1 MIHNVMFA
9 VATLPNNH
17 YLFGGLI
24 EGVKNNVV
32 RGAQDLLQS
41 FFWSILSGLLGMVN
55 SLLNSIVNGVIGLDL
70 FSHNE
75 FLSTAFNCSLAL
87 MFLAIPAKITWEIVS
102 AMIRDDDAGMDI
114 HKKLGSTA
122 LGIAIACSLTVGI
135 TKIINPVMQDASK
148 AILNVNL
155 TNEIKSD
162 SATSQLG
169 DSLIESVLISFG
181 GLPKDGDYGA
191 SKFVEQYNKNE
202 LKITKRDGDNYVWDF
217 SIFMAII
224 GMCVYVV
231 MLFVICI
238 QIAVRVISIGFYYVI
253 GPLAC
258 TSMTNYQNPQAF
270 NVWKAT
276 IFGAWAQNLTQ
287 IFLLSLFVGL
297 LESIS
302 SATSTMP
309 VASVALYFGAFSLIM
324 TAPNFVQAMIGGYAS
339 GILDTLNQFRGGLG
353 MAKSLVTGAVGS
365 VIGRNNP
372 HTGHLEGG
380 ARGKILGDVNAQG
393 NRVGGARG
401 AIFGNPDSNGNRNGG
416 IKGAT
421 LGNSM
426 NMGGVTGR
434 QGGIRGAIFGN
445 DQLASGVGGT
455 IERTRAGGMANIG
468 GKKRTDSFNSAGQK
482 TGSMQKRRLSAFRG
496 SDSTAFNPETG
507 AQMGDPVHQRG
518 PVPMFLSDLG
528 NRFSGGG
535 SDQSSDGGGSD
546 TSTPNYTSFNSGGG
560 GASGGGSSGGT
571 SGGSGGSS
579 GVGGTIERTRAGG
592 MANIG
597 GKKRTDSFNSAG
609 QKTGSMQKRRLSAF
623 RGSDSTAF
631 NPETGAQMGDPV
643 HQRGPVPM
651 FLSDL
656 GNRFSGGGSDQSSDG
671 GGSDTSTPNYTSFNS
686 GGGGASGGGSSGG
699 TSGGSGGSSGVGGST
714 GGAHSF
720 QMHSSASTRNSLGG
734 AQSSGPKPQPQGQRP
749 SSSTKPAVRSSGT
762 NGNTKPRSQ
771 AQKPSAS
778 GAHTYK
784 MKSSSEIRNSLG
796 NRGNSGGKK

>member
-9 VATLPNNH
+9 SVTFPTNH
-17 YLFGGLI
+17 YLFNGLI

-41 FFWSILSGLLGMVN
+41 FFWDILSGLLGMVN

-70 FSHNE
+70 FSNNE
-75 FLSTAFNCSLAL
+75 FLSTAFKCSLAL
-87 MFLAIPAKITWEIVS
+87 MFLAIPAKIMWEIIS

-135 TKIINPVMQDASK
+135 TQIINPVMKDASQ

-155 TNEIKSD
+155 TNEIQS
-162 SATSQLG
+162 STATSQLG

-191 SKFVEQYNKNE
+191 SKFVKQYNKNE

-217 SIFMAII
+217 SIFMSIV

-231 MLFVICI
+231 MLFIICI
-238 QIAVRVISIGFYYVI
+238 QIATRVIAIGFYYVI

-276 IFGAWAQNLTQ
+276 IIGAWAQNLTQ

-309 VASVALYFGAFSLIM
+309 VAAVALYFGAFSLIM
-324 TAPNFVQAMIGGYAS
+324 TAPSFVQAMIGGYAS

-380 ARGKILGDVNAQG
+380 ARGKILGDVNGQG

-401 AIFGNPDSNGNRNGG
+401 AIFGNPDSNGNRTGG
-416 IKGAT
+416 IKGAA

-445 DQLASGVGGT
+445 DQIASGVGGS

-496 SDSTAFNPETG
+496 SDTTAYNPETG
-507 AQMGDPVHQRG
+507 SQIGDSVHQRG
-518 PVPMFLSDLG
+518 PVPMFLNDIG
-528 NRFSGGG
+528 NRFSGGS
-535 SDQSSDGGGSD
+535 SDQSGGGGSD

-560 GASGGGSSGGT
+560 GASGGGSSGV
-571 SGGSGGSS
+571 SGGSS
-579 GVGGTIERTRAGG
+579 G
-592 MANIG
+592 
-597 GKKRTDSFNSAG
+597 
-609 QKTGSMQKRRLSAF
+609 
-623 RGSDSTAF
+623 
-631 NPETGAQMGDPV
+631 
-643 HQRGPVPM
+643 
-651 FLSDL
+651 
-656 GNRFSGGGSDQSSDG
+656 GGSG
-671 GGSDTSTPNYTSFNS
+671 
-686 GGGGASGGGSSGG
+686 
-699 TSGGSGGSSGVGGST
+699 SGGSGSSFGGGST
-714 GGAHSF
+714 GGAHTF
-720 QMHSSASTRNSLGG
+720 QMHSSASTRNNIGG
-734 AQSSGPKPQPQGQRP
+734 AQSSGLKPQSQGQRP

-762 NGNTKPRSQ
+762 NGNTTSHT
-771 AQKPSAS
+771 QKTGGSNGP
-778 GAHTYK
+778 HTFK
-784 MKSSSEIRNSLG
+784 MKSSGEIRSSLG
-796 NRGNSGGKK
+796 NRENNSGGKK

>member
-155 TNEIKSD
+155 TNEVKAD

-217 SIFMAII
+217 SIFMAIV

-380 ARGKILGDVNAQG
+380 ARGKILGDVNGQG
-393 NRVGGARG
+393 NRVGGA
-401 AIFGNPDSNGNRNGG
+401 
-416 IKGAT
+416 
-421 LGNSM
+421 
-426 NMGGVTGR
+426 
-434 QGGIRGAIFGN
+434 RGAIFGN

-482 TGSMQKRRLSAFRG
+482 IGSMQKRRLSAFRG
-496 SDSTAFNPETG
+496 SDSTAFNAETG
-507 AQMGDPVHQRG
+507 AQMGNPVHQRG

-535 SDQSSDGGGSD
+535 SDQSGDGGGID
-546 TSTPNYTSFNSGGG
+546 TFTPNYTSFNSGGG
-560 GASGGGSSGGT
+560 GT
-571 SGGSGGSS
+571 
-579 GVGGTIERTRAGG
+579 
-592 MANIG
+592 
-597 GKKRTDSFNSAG
+597 
-609 QKTGSMQKRRLSAF
+609 
-623 RGSDSTAF
+623 
-631 NPETGAQMGDPV
+631 
-643 HQRGPVPM
+643 
-651 FLSDL
+651 
-656 GNRFSGGGSDQSSDG
+656 
-671 GGSDTSTPNYTSFNS
+671 
-686 GGGGASGGGSSGG
+686 SGGGSSGG

-749 SSSTKPAVRSSGT
+749 SSSTKPAVRLSGT

-778 GAHTYK
+778 GVRTYK
-784 MKSSSEIRNSLG
+784 MKSSGEIRNSLG
-796 NRGNSGGKK
+796 NRNSNNESRGKK

>member
-1 MIHNVMFA
+1 
-9 VATLPNNH
+9 
-17 YLFGGLI
+17 
-24 EGVKNNVV
+24 
-32 RGAQDLLQS
+32 
-41 FFWSILSGLLGMVN
+41 
-55 SLLNSIVNGVIGLDL
+55 
-70 FSHNE
+70 
-75 FLSTAFNCSLAL
+75 
-87 MFLAIPAKITWEIVS
+87 
-102 AMIRDDDAGMDI
+102 
-114 HKKLGSTA
+114 
-122 LGIAIACSLTVGI
+122 
-135 TKIINPVMQDASK
+135 
-148 AILNVNL
+148 
-155 TNEIKSD
+155 
-162 SATSQLG
+162 
-169 DSLIESVLISFG
+169 
-181 GLPKDGDYGA
+181 
-191 SKFVEQYNKNE
+191 
-202 LKITKRDGDNYVWDF
+202 
-217 SIFMAII
+217 
-224 GMCVYVV
+224 
-231 MLFVICI
+231 
-238 QIAVRVISIGFYYVI
+238 
-253 GPLAC
+253 
-258 TSMTNYQNPQAF
+258 MTNYQNPQAF

-535 SDQSSDGGGSD
+535 SDQSGDGGGSD
-546 TSTPNYTSFNSGGG
+546 TSTPNYTSFNSGG
-560 GASGGGSSGGT
+560 
-571 SGGSGGSS
+571 
-579 GVGGTIERTRAGG
+579 
-592 MANIG
+592 
-597 GKKRTDSFNSAG
+597 
-609 QKTGSMQKRRLSAF
+609 
-623 RGSDSTAF
+623 
-631 NPETGAQMGDPV
+631 
-643 HQRGPVPM
+643 
-651 FLSDL
+651 
-656 GNRFSGGGSDQSSDG
+656 
-671 GGSDTSTPNYTSFNS
+671 
-686 GGGGASGGGSSGG
+686 
-699 TSGGSGGSSGVGGST
+699 GGSSGVGGST

-734 AQSSGPKPQPQGQRP
+734 AQSSGSKPQPQGQRP

>member
-9 VATLPNNH
+9 VATLPNYH

-135 TKIINPVMQDASK
+135 TKIVNPVMQDASK

-155 TNEIKSD
+155 TNEVKAD

-217 SIFMAII
+217 SIFMAIV

-353 MAKSLVTGAVGS
+353 MAKSLVTGAVSS

-380 ARGKILGDVNAQG
+380 ARGKILGDVNGQG

-401 AIFGNPDSNGNRNGG
+401 AIFGNPDSNGNRTGG
-416 IKGAT
+416 IKGAA

-445 DQLASGVGGT
+445 DQIASGVGGS

-496 SDSTAFNPETG
+496 SDTTAYNPETG
-507 AQMGDPVHQRG
+507 AQIGDSVHQRG
-518 PVPMFLSDLG
+518 PVPMFLNDIG
-528 NRFSGGG
+528 NRFSGGS
-535 SDQSSDGGGSD
+535 SDQSGGGGSD

-560 GASGGGSSGGT
+560 GASGGGSSGV
-571 SGGSGGSS
+571 SGGSS
-579 GVGGTIERTRAGG
+579 G
-592 MANIG
+592 
-597 GKKRTDSFNSAG
+597 
-609 QKTGSMQKRRLSAF
+609 
-623 RGSDSTAF
+623 
-631 NPETGAQMGDPV
+631 
-643 HQRGPVPM
+643 
-651 FLSDL
+651 
-656 GNRFSGGGSDQSSDG
+656 GGSG
-671 GGSDTSTPNYTSFNS
+671 
-686 GGGGASGGGSSGG
+686 
-699 TSGGSGGSSGVGGST
+699 SGGSGSSFGGGST
-714 GGAHSF
+714 GGAHTF
-720 QMHSSASTRNSLGG
+720 QMHSSASTRNNIGG
-734 AQSSGPKPQPQGQRP
+734 AQSSGLKPQSQGQRP

-762 NGNTKPRSQ
+762 NGNTTSHT
-771 AQKPSAS
+771 QKTGGSNGP
-778 GAHTYK
+778 HTFK
-784 MKSSSEIRNSLG
+784 MKSSGEIRSSLG
-796 NRGNSGGKK
+796 NRENNSGGKK

>member
-9 VATLPNNH
+9 SATFPNNH
-17 YLFGGLI
+17 YLFNGLI

-41 FFWSILSGLLGMVN
+41 FFWDILSGLLGMVN

-70 FSHNE
+70 FSNNE
-75 FLSTAFNCSLAL
+75 FLSTAFKCSLAL
-87 MFLAIPAKITWEIVS
+87 MFLAIPAKIMWEIIS

-135 TKIINPVMQDASK
+135 TQIINPVMKDASQ

-155 TNEIKSD
+155 TNEIQS
-162 SATSQLG
+162 STATSQLG

-191 SKFVEQYNKNE
+191 SKFVKQYNKNE

-217 SIFMAII
+217 SIFMSIV

-231 MLFVICI
+231 IICI
-238 QIAVRVISIGFYYVI
+238 QIATRVIAIGFYYVI

-276 IFGAWAQNLTQ
+276 IIGAWTQNLTQ

-309 VASVALYFGAFSLIM
+309 VAAVALYFGAFSLIM
-324 TAPNFVQAMIGGYAS
+324 TAPSFVQAMIGGYAS

-372 HTGHLEGG
+372 HTGHMEGG
-380 ARGKILGDVNAQG
+380 LRGKVLGDVNGQG

-401 AIFGNPDSNGNRNGG
+401 AIFGNPDSNGNRTGG

-445 DQLASGVGGT
+445 DQLASGVGGS

-496 SDSTAFNPETG
+496 SDTTAFNPETG

-535 SDQSSDGGGSD
+535 DGGQPGDSGGSD
-546 TSTPNYTSFNSGGG
+546 TSTPNYTSFNAGGG
-560 GASGGGSSGGT
+560 SSSGGGSSGGT

-579 GVGGTIERTRAGG
+579 G
-592 MANIG
+592 
-597 GKKRTDSFNSAG
+597 
-609 QKTGSMQKRRLSAF
+609 
-623 RGSDSTAF
+623 
-631 NPETGAQMGDPV
+631 
-643 HQRGPVPM
+643 
-651 FLSDL
+651 
-656 GNRFSGGGSDQSSDG
+656 
-671 GGSDTSTPNYTSFNS
+671 
-686 GGGGASGGGSSGG
+686 
-699 TSGGSGGSSGVGGST
+699 GGSGSAYGGGST
-714 GGAHSF
+714 GGAHTF

-734 AQSSGPKPQPQGQRP
+734 AQSSGPKPQSQVQRP
-749 SSSTKPAVRSSGT
+749 SSSTKPSVRSSGT
-762 NGNTKPRSQ
+762 NGYTKPRSQ
-771 AQKPSAS
+771 AQKPSTS
-778 GAHTYK
+778 GPHTFK
-784 MKSSSEIRNSLG
+784 MKSSGEIRNSLG

>member
-9 VATLPNNH
+9 SATFPNNH
-17 YLFGGLI
+17 YLFNGLI

-41 FFWSILSGLLGMVN
+41 FFWDILSGLLGMVN

-70 FSHNE
+70 FSNNE
-75 FLSTAFNCSLAL
+75 FLSTAFKCSLAL
-87 MFLAIPAKITWEIVS
+87 MFLAIPAKIMWEIIS

-135 TKIINPVMQDASK
+135 TQIINPVMKDASQ

-155 TNEIKSD
+155 TNEIQS
-162 SATSQLG
+162 STATSQLG

-191 SKFVEQYNKNE
+191 SKFVKQYNKNE

-217 SIFMAII
+217 SIFMSIV

-231 MLFVICI
+231 MLFIICI
-238 QIAVRVISIGFYYVI
+238 QIAMRVIAIGFYYVI

-276 IFGAWAQNLTQ
+276 IVGAWAQNLTQ

-309 VASVALYFGAFSLIM
+309 VAAVALYFGAFSLIM
-324 TAPNFVQAMIGGYAS
+324 TAPSFVQAMIGGYAS
-339 GILDTLNQFRGGLG
+339 GIMDVLNQFRGGFG

-365 VIGRNNP
+365 MIGRSNP

-380 ARGKILGDVNAQG
+380 LRGKVLGDVNGQG

-401 AIFGNPDSNGNRNGG
+401 AIFGNPDSNGNRTGG
-416 IKGAT
+416 IKGAA

-445 DQLASGVGGT
+445 DQIASGVGGS

-496 SDSTAFNPETG
+496 SDTTTYNPETG
-507 AQMGDPVHQRG
+507 AQIGDSVHQRG
-518 PVPMFLSDLG
+518 PVPMFLNDIG

-535 SDQSSDGGGSD
+535 SDQSGGGGSD

-560 GASGGGSSGGT
+560 GTSGGGSSGV
-571 SGGSGGSS
+571 SGGSS
-579 GVGGTIERTRAGG
+579 G
-592 MANIG
+592 
-597 GKKRTDSFNSAG
+597 
-609 QKTGSMQKRRLSAF
+609 
-623 RGSDSTAF
+623 
-631 NPETGAQMGDPV
+631 
-643 HQRGPVPM
+643 
-651 FLSDL
+651 
-656 GNRFSGGGSDQSSDG
+656 
-671 GGSDTSTPNYTSFNS
+671 
-686 GGGGASGGGSSGG
+686 
-699 TSGGSGGSSGVGGST
+699 GGSGSSFGGGNT

-762 NGNTKPRSQ
+762 NGNTTSHT
-771 AQKPSAS
+771 QKTGGSNGP
-778 GAHTYK
+778 HTFK
-784 MKSSSEIRNSLG
+784 MKSSGEIRSSLG
-796 NRGNSGGKK
+796 NRENNSGGKK

>member
-9 VATLPNNH
+9 SASFPTNH
-17 YLFGGLI
+17 YLFNGLI

-41 FFWSILSGLLGMVN
+41 FFWDILSGLLGMVN

-70 FSHNE
+70 FSNNE
-75 FLSTAFNCSLAL
+75 FLSTAFKCSLAL
-87 MFLAIPAKITWEIVS
+87 MFLAIPAKIMWEIIS

-135 TKIINPVMQDASK
+135 TQIINPVMKDASQ

-155 TNEIKSD
+155 TNEIQS
-162 SATSQLG
+162 STATSQLG

-191 SKFVEQYNKNE
+191 SKFVKQYNKNE

-217 SIFMAII
+217 SIFMSIV

-231 MLFVICI
+231 MLFIICI
-238 QIAVRVISIGFYYVI
+238 QIATRVIAIGFYYVI

-276 IFGAWAQNLTQ
+276 MIGAWAQNLTQ

-309 VASVALYFGAFSLIM
+309 VAAVALYFGAFSLIM
-324 TAPNFVQAMIGGYAS
+324 TAPSFVQAMIGGYAS

-380 ARGKILGDVNAQG
+380 ARGKILGDVNGQG
-393 NRVGGARG
+393 NRV
-401 AIFGNPDSNGNRNGG
+401 GG

-482 TGSMQKRRLSAFRG
+482 TGSMQNRRLSAFRG

-535 SDQSSDGGGSD
+535 DGGQPGDGGGSD
-546 TSTPNYTSFNSGGG
+546 TSTPNYTSFNAGGSSS
-560 GASGGGSSGGT
+560 SGGGSTGGT
-571 SGGSGGSS
+571 FGGSGGSS
-579 GVGGTIERTRAGG
+579 G
-592 MANIG
+592 
-597 GKKRTDSFNSAG
+597 
-609 QKTGSMQKRRLSAF
+609 
-623 RGSDSTAF
+623 
-631 NPETGAQMGDPV
+631 
-643 HQRGPVPM
+643 
-651 FLSDL
+651 
-656 GNRFSGGGSDQSSDG
+656 GGSVSAYG
-671 GGSDTSTPNYTSFNS
+671 
-686 GGGGASGGGSSGG
+686 
-699 TSGGSGGSSGVGGST
+699 GGST
-714 GGAHSF
+714 GGAHTF

-734 AQSSGPKPQPQGQRP
+734 AQSSGTKPQPQGQRP

-771 AQKPSAS
+771 NPKPNSS
-778 GAHTYK
+778 NGPRTYK
-784 MKSSSEIRNSLG
+784 MKTSGEIRNSLG
-796 NRGNSGGKK
+796 NRNGNNESRGRK

>member
-9 VATLPNNH
+9 SATFPNNH
-17 YLFGGLI
+17 YLFNGLI

-41 FFWSILSGLLGMVN
+41 FFWDILSGLLGMVN

-70 FSHNE
+70 FSNNE
-75 FLSTAFNCSLAL
+75 FLSTAFKCSLAL
-87 MFLAIPAKITWEIVS
+87 MFLAIPAKIMWEIIS

-122 LGIAIACSLTVGI
+122 LGIVIACSLTVGI
-135 TKIINPVMQDASK
+135 TQIINPVMKDASQ

-155 TNEIKSD
+155 TNEIQS
-162 SATSQLG
+162 STATSQLG

-191 SKFVEQYNKNE
+191 SKFVKQYNKNE

-217 SIFMAII
+217 SIFMSIV

-231 MLFVICI
+231 MLFIICI
-238 QIAVRVISIGFYYVI
+238 QIATRVIAIGFYYVI

-276 IFGAWAQNLTQ
+276 MIGAWTQNLTQ

-309 VASVALYFGAFSLIM
+309 VAAVALYFGAFSLIM
-324 TAPNFVQAMIGGYAS
+324 TAPSFVQAMIGGYAS

-380 ARGKILGDVNAQG
+380 LRGKVLGDVNGQG

-445 DQLASGVGGT
+445 DQLASGVGGS

-535 SDQSSDGGGSD
+535 DGGQPGDSGGSD
-546 TSTPNYTSFNSGGG
+546 TSTPNYTSFN
-560 GASGGGSSGGT
+560 AGGGSAYG
-571 SGGSGGSS
+571 
-579 GVGGTIERTRAGG
+579 
-592 MANIG
+592 
-597 GKKRTDSFNSAG
+597 
-609 QKTGSMQKRRLSAF
+609 
-623 RGSDSTAF
+623 
-631 NPETGAQMGDPV
+631 
-643 HQRGPVPM
+643 
-651 FLSDL
+651 
-656 GNRFSGGGSDQSSDG
+656 
-671 GGSDTSTPNYTSFNS
+671 
-686 GGGGASGGGSSGG
+686 
-699 TSGGSGGSSGVGGST
+699 GGST
-714 GGAHSF
+714 GGAHTF
-720 QMHSSASTRNSLGG
+720 QMHSSVSTRNSLGG
-734 AQSSGPKPQPQGQRP
+734 AQSSGPKPQSQVQRP

-771 AQKPSAS
+771 AQKPSTS
-778 GAHTYK
+778 GPHTFK
-784 MKSSSEIRNSLG
+784 MKSSGEIRNSLG

>member
-9 VATLPNNH
+9 SVTFPTNH
-17 YLFGGLI
+17 YLFNGLI

-41 FFWSILSGLLGMVN
+41 FFWDILSGLLGMVN

-70 FSHNE
+70 FSNNE
-75 FLSTAFNCSLAL
+75 FLSTAFKCSLAL
-87 MFLAIPAKITWEIVS
+87 MFLAIPAKIMWEIIS

-135 TKIINPVMQDASK
+135 TQIINPVMKDASQ

-155 TNEIKSD
+155 TNEIQS
-162 SATSQLG
+162 STATSQLG

-191 SKFVEQYNKNE
+191 SKFVKQYNKNE

-217 SIFMAII
+217 SIFMSIV

-231 MLFVICI
+231 MLFIICI
-238 QIAVRVISIGFYYVI
+238 QIATRVIAIGFYYVI

-276 IFGAWAQNLTQ
+276 IIGAWAQNLTQ

-309 VASVALYFGAFSLIM
+309 VAAVALYFGAFSLIM
-324 TAPNFVQAMIGGYAS
+324 TAPSFVQAMIGGYAS

-380 ARGKILGDVNAQG
+380 ARGKVLGDVNGQG

-401 AIFGNPDSNGNRNGG
+401 AIFGNPDSNGNRTGG
-416 IKGAT
+416 IKGAA

-445 DQLASGVGGT
+445 DQIASGVGGS

-496 SDSTAFNPETG
+496 SDTTAYNPETG
-507 AQMGDPVHQRG
+507 AQIGDSVHQRG
-518 PVPMFLSDLG
+518 PVPMFLNDIG
-528 NRFSGGG
+528 NRFSGGS
-535 SDQSSDGGGSD
+535 SDQSGGGGSD

-560 GASGGGSSGGT
+560 GASGGGSSGV
-571 SGGSGGSS
+571 SGGSS
-579 GVGGTIERTRAGG
+579 G
-592 MANIG
+592 
-597 GKKRTDSFNSAG
+597 
-609 QKTGSMQKRRLSAF
+609 
-623 RGSDSTAF
+623 
-631 NPETGAQMGDPV
+631 
-643 HQRGPVPM
+643 
-651 FLSDL
+651 
-656 GNRFSGGGSDQSSDG
+656 GGSG
-671 GGSDTSTPNYTSFNS
+671 
-686 GGGGASGGGSSGG
+686 
-699 TSGGSGGSSGVGGST
+699 SGGSGSSFGGGST
-714 GGAHSF
+714 GGAHTF
-720 QMHSSASTRNSLGG
+720 QMHSSASTRNNIGG
-734 AQSSGPKPQPQGQRP
+734 AQSSGLKPQSQGQRP

-762 NGNTKPRSQ
+762 NGNTTSHT
-771 AQKPSAS
+771 QKTGGSNGP
-778 GAHTYK
+778 HTFK
-784 MKSSSEIRNSLG
+784 MKSSGEIRSSLG
-796 NRGNSGGKK
+796 NRENNSGGKK

>member
-114 HKKLGSTA
+114 HRKLGNTA
-122 LGIAIACSLTVGI
+122 IGIAIACSLTVGI
-135 TKIINPVMQDASK
+135 TKIVNPVMQDASK

-155 TNEIKSD
+155 TNEVKAD

-191 SKFVEQYNKNE
+191 SEFVEQYNKNE

-217 SIFMAII
+217 SIFMAIV

-380 ARGKILGDVNAQG
+380 ARGKILGDVNGQG

-496 SDSTAFNPETG
+496 SDSTAFNAETG
-507 AQMGDPVHQRG
+507 AQMGNPVHQRG

-535 SDQSSDGGGSD
+535 GSDQSGDGGGSD
-546 TSTPNYTSFNSGGG
+546 TF
-560 GASGGGSSGGT
+560 
-571 SGGSGGSS
+571 
-579 GVGGTIERTRAGG
+579 
-592 MANIG
+592 
-597 GKKRTDSFNSAG
+597 
-609 QKTGSMQKRRLSAF
+609 
-623 RGSDSTAF
+623 
-631 NPETGAQMGDPV
+631 
-643 HQRGPVPM
+643 
-651 FLSDL
+651 
-656 GNRFSGGGSDQSSDG
+656 
-671 GGSDTSTPNYTSFNS
+671 TPNYTSFNS

-771 AQKPSAS
+771 AQKPSTS
-778 GAHTYK
+778 GVRTYK
-784 MKSSSEIRNSLG
+784 MKSSGEIRNSLG
-796 NRGNSGGKK
+796 NRNSNNESRGKK

>member
-324 TAPNFVQAMIGGYAS
+324 TAPNFVQAMIGGYSS

-535 SDQSSDGGGSD
+535 SDQS
-546 TSTPNYTSFNSGGG
+546 
-560 GASGGGSSGGT
+560 
-571 SGGSGGSS
+571 
-579 GVGGTIERTRAGG
+579 
-592 MANIG
+592 
-597 GKKRTDSFNSAG
+597 
-609 QKTGSMQKRRLSAF
+609 
-623 RGSDSTAF
+623 
-631 NPETGAQMGDPV
+631 GD
-643 HQRGPVPM
+643 
-651 FLSDL
+651 
-656 GNRFSGGGSDQSSDG
+656 
-671 GGSDTSTPNYTSFNS
+671 
-686 GGGGASGGGSSGG
+686 
-699 TSGGSGGSSGVGGST
+699 GGST

>member
-1 MIHNVMFA
+1 
-9 VATLPNNH
+9 
-17 YLFGGLI
+17 
-24 EGVKNNVV
+24 
-32 RGAQDLLQS
+32 
-41 FFWSILSGLLGMVN
+41 
-55 SLLNSIVNGVIGLDL
+55 
-70 FSHNE
+70 
-75 FLSTAFNCSLAL
+75 
-87 MFLAIPAKITWEIVS
+87 
-102 AMIRDDDAGMDI
+102 
-114 HKKLGSTA
+114 
-122 LGIAIACSLTVGI
+122 
-135 TKIINPVMQDASK
+135 
-148 AILNVNL
+148 
-155 TNEIKSD
+155 
-162 SATSQLG
+162 
-169 DSLIESVLISFG
+169 
-181 GLPKDGDYGA
+181 
-191 SKFVEQYNKNE
+191 
-202 LKITKRDGDNYVWDF
+202 
-217 SIFMAII
+217 
-224 GMCVYVV
+224 
-231 MLFVICI
+231 
-238 QIAVRVISIGFYYVI
+238 
-253 GPLAC
+253 
-258 TSMTNYQNPQAF
+258 
-270 NVWKAT
+270 
-276 IFGAWAQNLTQ
+276 
-287 IFLLSLFVGL
+287 
-297 LESIS
+297 
-302 SATSTMP
+302 MP

-535 SDQSSDGGGSD
+535 SDQSSDGGGS
-546 TSTPNYTSFNSGGG
+546 
-560 GASGGGSSGGT
+560 
-571 SGGSGGSS
+571 
-579 GVGGTIERTRAGG
+579 
-592 MANIG
+592 
-597 GKKRTDSFNSAG
+597 
-609 QKTGSMQKRRLSAF
+609 
-623 RGSDSTAF
+623 
-631 NPETGAQMGDPV
+631 
-643 HQRGPVPM
+643 
-651 FLSDL
+651 
-656 GNRFSGGGSDQSSDG
+656 
-671 GGSDTSTPNYTSFNS
+671 
-686 GGGGASGGGSSGG
+686 SGG

-734 AQSSGPKPQPQGQRP
+734 AQSSGSKPQPQGQRP

>member
-9 VATLPNNH
+9 SVTFPTNH
-17 YLFGGLI
+17 YLFNGLI

-41 FFWSILSGLLGMVN
+41 FFFDILSGLLGMVN

-70 FSHNE
+70 FSNNE
-75 FLSTAFNCSLAL
+75 FLSTAFKCSLAL
-87 MFLAIPAKITWEIVS
+87 MFLAIPAKIMWEIIS

-135 TKIINPVMQDASK
+135 TQIINPVMKDASQ

-155 TNEIKSD
+155 TNEIQS
-162 SATSQLG
+162 STATSQLG

-191 SKFVEQYNKNE
+191 SKFVKQYNKNE

-217 SIFMAII
+217 SIFMSIV

-231 MLFVICI
+231 MLFIICI
-238 QIAVRVISIGFYYVI
+238 QIATRVIAIGFYYVI

-276 IFGAWAQNLTQ
+276 IIGAWAQNLTQ

-309 VASVALYFGAFSLIM
+309 VAAVALYFGAFSLIM
-324 TAPNFVQAMIGGYAS
+324 TAPSFVQAMIGGYAS

-380 ARGKILGDVNAQG
+380 ARGKVLGDVNGQG

-401 AIFGNPDSNGNRNGG
+401 AIFGNPDSNGNRTGG
-416 IKGAT
+416 IKGAA

-445 DQLASGVGGT
+445 DQIASGVGGS

-496 SDSTAFNPETG
+496 SDTTAYNPETG
-507 AQMGDPVHQRG
+507 AQIGDSVHQRG
-518 PVPMFLSDLG
+518 PVPMFLNDIG
-528 NRFSGGG
+528 NRFSGGS
-535 SDQSSDGGGSD
+535 SDQSGGGGSD

-560 GASGGGSSGGT
+560 GASGGGSSGV
-571 SGGSGGSS
+571 SGGSS
-579 GVGGTIERTRAGG
+579 G
-592 MANIG
+592 
-597 GKKRTDSFNSAG
+597 
-609 QKTGSMQKRRLSAF
+609 
-623 RGSDSTAF
+623 
-631 NPETGAQMGDPV
+631 
-643 HQRGPVPM
+643 
-651 FLSDL
+651 
-656 GNRFSGGGSDQSSDG
+656 GGSG
-671 GGSDTSTPNYTSFNS
+671 
-686 GGGGASGGGSSGG
+686 
-699 TSGGSGGSSGVGGST
+699 SGGSGSSFGGGST
-714 GGAHSF
+714 GGAHTF
-720 QMHSSASTRNSLGG
+720 QMHSSASTRNNIGG
-734 AQSSGPKPQPQGQRP
+734 AQSSGLKPQSQGQRP

-762 NGNTKPRSQ
+762 NGNTTSHT
-771 AQKPSAS
+771 QKTGGSNGP
-778 GAHTYK
+778 HTFK
-784 MKSSSEIRNSLG
+784 MKSSGEIRSSLG
-796 NRGNSGGKK
+796 NRENNSGGKK

>member
-380 ARGKILGDVNAQG
+380 ARGKILGDVNGQG
-393 NRVGGARG
+393 NRVGGA
-401 AIFGNPDSNGNRNGG
+401 
-416 IKGAT
+416 
-421 LGNSM
+421 
-426 NMGGVTGR
+426 
-434 QGGIRGAIFGN
+434 RGAIFGN

-482 TGSMQKRRLSAFRG
+482 IGSMQKRRLSAFRG
-496 SDSTAFNPETG
+496 SDSTAFNAETG
-507 AQMGDPVHQRG
+507 AQMGDSVHQRG

-535 SDQSSDGGGSD
+535 SDQSG
-546 TSTPNYTSFNSGGG
+546 
-560 GASGGGSSGGT
+560 
-571 SGGSGGSS
+571 
-579 GVGGTIERTRAGG
+579 
-592 MANIG
+592 
-597 GKKRTDSFNSAG
+597 
-609 QKTGSMQKRRLSAF
+609 
-623 RGSDSTAF
+623 
-631 NPETGAQMGDPV
+631 
-643 HQRGPVPM
+643 
-651 FLSDL
+651 
-656 GNRFSGGGSDQSSDG
+656 DG

>member
-1 MIHNVMFA
+1 
-9 VATLPNNH
+9 
-17 YLFGGLI
+17 
-24 EGVKNNVV
+24 
-32 RGAQDLLQS
+32 
-41 FFWSILSGLLGMVN
+41 
-55 SLLNSIVNGVIGLDL
+55 
-70 FSHNE
+70 
-75 FLSTAFNCSLAL
+75 
-87 MFLAIPAKITWEIVS
+87 
-102 AMIRDDDAGMDI
+102 
-114 HKKLGSTA
+114 
-122 LGIAIACSLTVGI
+122 
-135 TKIINPVMQDASK
+135 
-148 AILNVNL
+148 
-155 TNEIKSD
+155 
-162 SATSQLG
+162 
-169 DSLIESVLISFG
+169 
-181 GLPKDGDYGA
+181 
-191 SKFVEQYNKNE
+191 
-202 LKITKRDGDNYVWDF
+202 
-217 SIFMAII
+217 
-224 GMCVYVV
+224 MCVYVV
-231 MLFVICI
+231 MLFIICI
-238 QIAVRVISIGFYYVI
+238 QIATRVIAIGFYYVI

-276 IFGAWAQNLTQ
+276 MIGAWAQNLTQ

-309 VASVALYFGAFSLIM
+309 VAAVALYFGAFSLIM
-324 TAPNFVQAMIGGYAS
+324 TAPSFVQAMIGGYAS

-380 ARGKILGDVNAQG
+380 ARGKILGDVNGQG
-393 NRVGGARG
+393 NRVGGIRG

-535 SDQSSDGGGSD
+535 DGGQSGDGGGSVA
-546 TSTPNYTSFNSGGG
+546 STPNYTSFNAGGG
-560 GASGGGSSGGT
+560 SSSGGGSTGGT
-571 SGGSGGSS
+571 FGGSGGSS
-579 GVGGTIERTRAGG
+579 G
-592 MANIG
+592 
-597 GKKRTDSFNSAG
+597 
-609 QKTGSMQKRRLSAF
+609 
-623 RGSDSTAF
+623 
-631 NPETGAQMGDPV
+631 
-643 HQRGPVPM
+643 
-651 FLSDL
+651 
-656 GNRFSGGGSDQSSDG
+656 GGSVSAYG
-671 GGSDTSTPNYTSFNS
+671 
-686 GGGGASGGGSSGG
+686 
-699 TSGGSGGSSGVGGST
+699 GGST
-714 GGAHSF
+714 GGAHTF

-734 AQSSGPKPQPQGQRP
+734 AQSSGPKPQSQVQRP
-749 SSSTKPAVRSSGT
+749 SSSTKSAVRSSGT

-771 AQKPSAS
+771 AQKPSTS
-778 GAHTYK
+778 GPHTFK
-784 MKSSSEIRNSLG
+784 MKSSGEIRNSLG

>member
-401 AIFGNPDSNGNRNGG
+401 AIFGN
-416 IKGAT
+416 
-421 LGNSM
+421 
-426 NMGGVTGR
+426 
-434 QGGIRGAIFGN
+434 

-535 SDQSSDGGGSD
+535 SDQSG
-546 TSTPNYTSFNSGGG
+546 
-560 GASGGGSSGGT
+560 
-571 SGGSGGSS
+571 
-579 GVGGTIERTRAGG
+579 
-592 MANIG
+592 
-597 GKKRTDSFNSAG
+597 
-609 QKTGSMQKRRLSAF
+609 
-623 RGSDSTAF
+623 
-631 NPETGAQMGDPV
+631 
-643 HQRGPVPM
+643 
-651 FLSDL
+651 
-656 GNRFSGGGSDQSSDG
+656 DG

-749 SSSTKPAVRSSGT
+749 SSSTKPAVRLSGT

>member
-75 FLSTAFNCSLAL
+75 FLSTAFSCSLAL

-135 TKIINPVMQDASK
+135 TKIVNPVMQDASK

-155 TNEIKSD
+155 TNEVKAD

-217 SIFMAII
+217 SIFMAIV

-380 ARGKILGDVNAQG
+380 ARGKILGDVNGQG

-496 SDSTAFNPETG
+496 SDSTAFNPDTG
-507 AQMGDPVHQRG
+507 AQMGDSVHQRG

-535 SDQSSDGGGSD
+535 GSDQSGDGGGSD
-546 TSTPNYTSFNSGGG
+546 TF
-560 GASGGGSSGGT
+560 
-571 SGGSGGSS
+571 
-579 GVGGTIERTRAGG
+579 
-592 MANIG
+592 
-597 GKKRTDSFNSAG
+597 
-609 QKTGSMQKRRLSAF
+609 
-623 RGSDSTAF
+623 
-631 NPETGAQMGDPV
+631 
-643 HQRGPVPM
+643 
-651 FLSDL
+651 
-656 GNRFSGGGSDQSSDG
+656 
-671 GGSDTSTPNYTSFNS
+671 TPNYTSFNS

-771 AQKPSAS
+771 AQKPSTS
-778 GAHTYK
+778 GVRTYK
-784 MKSSSEIRNSLG
+784 MKSSGEIRNSLG
-796 NRGNSGGKK
+796 NRNSNNESRGKK

>member
-380 ARGKILGDVNAQG
+380 ARGKILGDVNGQG

-434 QGGIRGAIFGN
+434 QGGIRG
-445 DQLASGVGGT
+445 T

-482 TGSMQKRRLSAFRG
+482 TSSMQKRRLSAFRG

-518 PVPMFLSDLG
+518 PVPMFLNDLG

-535 SDQSSDGGGSD
+535 SDQSGDGGGSD
-546 TSTPNYTSFNSGGG
+546 TSTPNYTSFN
-560 GASGGGSSGGT
+560 AGGGS
-571 SGGSGGSS
+571 
-579 GVGGTIERTRAGG
+579 
-592 MANIG
+592 
-597 GKKRTDSFNSAG
+597 
-609 QKTGSMQKRRLSAF
+609 
-623 RGSDSTAF
+623 
-631 NPETGAQMGDPV
+631 
-643 HQRGPVPM
+643 
-651 FLSDL
+651 
-656 GNRFSGGGSDQSSDG
+656 
-671 GGSDTSTPNYTSFNS
+671 
-686 GGGGASGGGSSGG
+686 
-699 TSGGSGGSSGVGGST
+699 SGGSSGVGGST

-734 AQSSGPKPQPQGQRP
+734 AQSSGPKPQPQSQRT

-778 GAHTYK
+778 GVRTYK
-784 MKSSSEIRNSLG
+784 MKSSGEIRNSLG

>member
-9 VATLPNNH
+9 VATFSNNH

-309 VASVALYFGAFSLIM
+309 VASVALYFGVFSLIM

-380 ARGKILGDVNAQG
+380 ARGKILGDVNGQG
-393 NRVGGARG
+393 NRIGGA
-401 AIFGNPDSNGNRNGG
+401 
-416 IKGAT
+416 
-421 LGNSM
+421 
-426 NMGGVTGR
+426 
-434 QGGIRGAIFGN
+434 RGAIFGN

-535 SDQSSDGGGSD
+535 SDQSG
-546 TSTPNYTSFNSGGG
+546 
-560 GASGGGSSGGT
+560 
-571 SGGSGGSS
+571 
-579 GVGGTIERTRAGG
+579 
-592 MANIG
+592 
-597 GKKRTDSFNSAG
+597 
-609 QKTGSMQKRRLSAF
+609 
-623 RGSDSTAF
+623 
-631 NPETGAQMGDPV
+631 
-643 HQRGPVPM
+643 
-651 FLSDL
+651 
-656 GNRFSGGGSDQSSDG
+656 DG

-720 QMHSSASTRNSLGG
+720 QMHSSASTRNSFGG

>member
-9 VATLPNNH
+9 SATFPNNH
-17 YLFGGLI
+17 YLFNGLI

-32 RGAQDLLQS
+32 RGAQDLLQT
-41 FFWSILSGLLGMVN
+41 FFWDILSGLLGMVN

-70 FSHNE
+70 FSNNE
-75 FLSTAFNCSLAL
+75 FLSTAFKCSLAL
-87 MFLAIPAKITWEIVS
+87 MFLAIPAKIMWEIIS

-135 TKIINPVMQDASK
+135 TQIINPVMKDASQ

-155 TNEIKSD
+155 TNEIQS
-162 SATSQLG
+162 STATSQLG

-191 SKFVEQYNKNE
+191 SKFVKQYNKNE

-217 SIFMAII
+217 SIFMSIV

-231 MLFVICI
+231 MLFIICI
-238 QIAVRVISIGFYYVI
+238 QIAMRVIAIGFYYVI

-276 IFGAWAQNLTQ
+276 IVGAWAQNLTQ

-309 VASVALYFGAFSLIM
+309 VAAVALYFGAFSLIM
-324 TAPNFVQAMIGGYAS
+324 TAPSFVQAMIGGYAS
-339 GILDTLNQFRGGLG
+339 GIMDVLNQFRGGFG

-365 VIGRNNP
+365 MIGRSNP

-380 ARGKILGDVNAQG
+380 LRGKVLGDVNGQG

-401 AIFGNPDSNGNRNGG
+401 AIFGNPDSNGNRTGG
-416 IKGAT
+416 IKGAA

-445 DQLASGVGGT
+445 DQIASGVGGS

-496 SDSTAFNPETG
+496 SDTTAYNPETG
-507 AQMGDPVHQRG
+507 AQIGDSVHQRG
-518 PVPMFLSDLG
+518 PVPMFLNDIG

-535 SDQSSDGGGSD
+535 SDQSGGGGSD

-560 GASGGGSSGGT
+560 GASGGGSSGV
-571 SGGSGGSS
+571 SGGSS
-579 GVGGTIERTRAGG
+579 G
-592 MANIG
+592 
-597 GKKRTDSFNSAG
+597 
-609 QKTGSMQKRRLSAF
+609 
-623 RGSDSTAF
+623 
-631 NPETGAQMGDPV
+631 
-643 HQRGPVPM
+643 
-651 FLSDL
+651 
-656 GNRFSGGGSDQSSDG
+656 
-671 GGSDTSTPNYTSFNS
+671 
-686 GGGGASGGGSSGG
+686 
-699 TSGGSGGSSGVGGST
+699 GGSGSSFGGGNT

-720 QMHSSASTRNSLGG
+720 QIHSSASTRNSLGG

-762 NGNTKPRSQ
+762 NGNTTSHT
-771 AQKPSAS
+771 QKTGGSNGP
-778 GAHTYK
+778 HTFK
-784 MKSSSEIRNSLG
+784 MKSSGEIRSSLG
-796 NRGNSGGKK
+796 NRENNSGGKK

>member
-1 MIHNVMFA
+1 MIDNVMFA
-9 VATLPNNH
+9 SVTFPTNH
-17 YLFGGLI
+17 YLFNGLI

-41 FFWSILSGLLGMVN
+41 FFWDILSGLLGMVN

-70 FSHNE
+70 FSNNE
-75 FLSTAFNCSLAL
+75 FLSTAFKCSLAL
-87 MFLAIPAKITWEIVS
+87 MFLAIPAKIMWEIIS

-135 TKIINPVMQDASK
+135 TQIINPVMKDASQ

-155 TNEIKSD
+155 TNEIQS
-162 SATSQLG
+162 STATSQLG

-191 SKFVEQYNKNE
+191 SKFVKQYNKNE

-217 SIFMAII
+217 SIFMSIV

-231 MLFVICI
+231 MLFIICI
-238 QIAVRVISIGFYYVI
+238 QIAMRVIAIGFYYVI

-276 IFGAWAQNLTQ
+276 IIGAWAQNLTQ

-309 VASVALYFGAFSLIM
+309 VAAVALYFGAFSLIM
-324 TAPNFVQAMIGGYAS
+324 TAPSFVQAMIGGYAS
-339 GILDTLNQFRGGLG
+339 GIMDVLNQFRGGFG

-365 VIGRNNP
+365 MIGRSNP

-380 ARGKILGDVNAQG
+380 LRGKVLGDVNGQG

-401 AIFGNPDSNGNRNGG
+401 AIFGNPDSNGNRTGG

-445 DQLASGVGGT
+445 DQIASGVGGS

-468 GKKRTDSFNSAGQK
+468 GKKKTDSFNSAGQK

-496 SDSTAFNPETG
+496 SDTTAYNPETG
-507 AQMGDPVHQRG
+507 AQIGDSVHQRG
-518 PVPMFLSDLG
+518 PVPMFLNDIG

-535 SDQSSDGGGSD
+535 SDQSGGGSGSD
-546 TSTPNYTSFNSGGG
+546 TSAPNYTSFNSGGSG
-560 GASGGGSSGGT
+560 SSGGGSG
-571 SGGSGGSS
+571 SGGSGSS
-579 GVGGTIERTRAGG
+579 FG
-592 MANIG
+592 
-597 GKKRTDSFNSAG
+597 
-609 QKTGSMQKRRLSAF
+609 
-623 RGSDSTAF
+623 
-631 NPETGAQMGDPV
+631 
-643 HQRGPVPM
+643 
-651 FLSDL
+651 
-656 GNRFSGGGSDQSSDG
+656 
-671 GGSDTSTPNYTSFNS
+671 
-686 GGGGASGGGSSGG
+686 
-699 TSGGSGGSSGVGGST
+699 GGST
-714 GGAHSF
+714 GGAHTF
-720 QMHSSASTRNSLGG
+720 QMHSSASTRNNLGG
-734 AQSSGPKPQPQGQRP
+734 AQSSGPK
-749 SSSTKPAVRSSGT
+749 STVRLSGT
-762 NGNTKPRSQ
+762 NGNTTSHT
-771 AQKPSAS
+771 QKTGGSNGP
-778 GAHTYK
+778 HTFK
-784 MKSSSEIRNSLG
+784 MKSSGEIRSSLG
-796 NRGNSGGKK
+796 NRENNSGGKK

>member
-1 MIHNVMFA
+1 MFA
-9 VATLPNNH
+9 SVTFPTNH
-17 YLFGGLI
+17 YLFNGLI

-41 FFWSILSGLLGMVN
+41 FFWDILSGLLGMVN

-70 FSHNE
+70 FSNNE
-75 FLSTAFNCSLAL
+75 FLSTAFKCSLAL
-87 MFLAIPAKITWEIVS
+87 MFLAIPAKIMWEIIS

-135 TKIINPVMQDASK
+135 TQIINPAMKDASQ

-155 TNEIKSD
+155 TNEIQS
-162 SATSQLG
+162 STATSQLG

-191 SKFVEQYNKNE
+191 SKFVKQYNKNE

-217 SIFMAII
+217 SIFMSIV

-231 MLFVICI
+231 MLFIICI
-238 QIAVRVISIGFYYVI
+238 QIATRVIAIGFYYVI

-276 IFGAWAQNLTQ
+276 IIGAWAQNLTQ

-309 VASVALYFGAFSLIM
+309 VAAVALYFGAFSLIM
-324 TAPNFVQAMIGGYAS
+324 TAPSFVQAMIGGYAS

-353 MAKSLVTGAVGS
+353 MAKSLVTGAVSS

-380 ARGKILGDVNAQG
+380 ARGKILGDVNGQG

-401 AIFGNPDSNGNRNGG
+401 AIFGNPDSNGNRTGG
-416 IKGAT
+416 IKGAA

-445 DQLASGVGGT
+445 DQIASGVGGS

-496 SDSTAFNPETG
+496 SDTTAYNPETG
-507 AQMGDPVHQRG
+507 AQIGDSVHQRG
-518 PVPMFLSDLG
+518 PVPMFLNDIG
-528 NRFSGGG
+528 NRFSGGS
-535 SDQSSDGGGSD
+535 SDQSGGGGSD

-560 GASGGGSSGGT
+560 GASGGGSSGV
-571 SGGSGGSS
+571 SGGSS
-579 GVGGTIERTRAGG
+579 G
-592 MANIG
+592 
-597 GKKRTDSFNSAG
+597 
-609 QKTGSMQKRRLSAF
+609 
-623 RGSDSTAF
+623 
-631 NPETGAQMGDPV
+631 
-643 HQRGPVPM
+643 
-651 FLSDL
+651 
-656 GNRFSGGGSDQSSDG
+656 GGSG
-671 GGSDTSTPNYTSFNS
+671 
-686 GGGGASGGGSSGG
+686 
-699 TSGGSGGSSGVGGST
+699 SGGSGSSFGGGST
-714 GGAHSF
+714 GGAHTF
-720 QMHSSASTRNSLGG
+720 QMHSSASTRNNIGG
-734 AQSSGPKPQPQGQRP
+734 AQSSGLKPQSQGQRP

-762 NGNTKPRSQ
+762 NGNTTSHT
-771 AQKPSAS
+771 QKTGGSNGP
-778 GAHTYK
+778 HTFK
-784 MKSSSEIRNSLG
+784 MKSSGEIRSSLG
-796 NRGNSGGKK
+796 NRENNSGGKK

>member
-1 MIHNVMFA
+1 MIDNVMFA
-9 VATLPNNH
+9 SVTFPTNH
-17 YLFGGLI
+17 YLFNGLI

-41 FFWSILSGLLGMVN
+41 FFWDILSGLLGMVN

-70 FSHNE
+70 FSNNE
-75 FLSTAFNCSLAL
+75 FLSTTFKCSLAL
-87 MFLAIPAKITWEIVS
+87 MFLAIPAKIMWEIIS

-122 LGIAIACSLTVGI
+122 LGIAIACSLTVGV
-135 TKIINPVMQDASK
+135 TQIINPVMKDASQ

-155 TNEIKSD
+155 TNEIQS
-162 SATSQLG
+162 STATSQLG

-191 SKFVEQYNKNE
+191 SKFVKQYNKNE

-217 SIFMAII
+217 SIFMSIV

-231 MLFVICI
+231 MLFIICI
-238 QIAVRVISIGFYYVI
+238 QIAMRVIAIGFYYVI

-276 IFGAWAQNLTQ
+276 IIGAWAQNLTQ

-309 VASVALYFGAFSLIM
+309 VAAVALYFGAFSLIM
-324 TAPNFVQAMIGGYAS
+324 TAPSFVQAMIGGYAS
-339 GILDTLNQFRGGLG
+339 GIMDVLNQFRGGFG

-365 VIGRNNP
+365 MIGRSNP

-380 ARGKILGDVNAQG
+380 LRGKVLGDVNGQG

-401 AIFGNPDSNGNRNGG
+401 AIFGNPDSNGNRTGG
-416 IKGAT
+416 IKGAA

-445 DQLASGVGGT
+445 DQLTSGVGGA

-468 GKKRTDSFNSAGQK
+468 GKKKTDSFNSAGQK
-482 TGSMQKRRLSAFRG
+482 TGSMQKRRLSVFRG
-496 SDSTAFNPETG
+496 SDTTAYNPETG

-535 SDQSSDGGGSD
+535 SDQSGGGSGSD
-546 TSTPNYTSFNSGGG
+546 TSAPNYTSFNSGGSG
-560 GASGGGSSGGT
+560 SSGGGSG
-571 SGGSGGSS
+571 SGGSGSS
-579 GVGGTIERTRAGG
+579 FG
-592 MANIG
+592 
-597 GKKRTDSFNSAG
+597 
-609 QKTGSMQKRRLSAF
+609 
-623 RGSDSTAF
+623 
-631 NPETGAQMGDPV
+631 
-643 HQRGPVPM
+643 
-651 FLSDL
+651 
-656 GNRFSGGGSDQSSDG
+656 
-671 GGSDTSTPNYTSFNS
+671 
-686 GGGGASGGGSSGG
+686 
-699 TSGGSGGSSGVGGST
+699 GGST

-720 QMHSSASTRNSLGG
+720 QMHSSASTRNNLGG
-734 AQSSGPKPQPQGQRP
+734 AQSSGPK
-749 SSSTKPAVRSSGT
+749 STVRSSGT
-762 NGNTKPRSQ
+762 NGNTTSHT
-771 AQKPSAS
+771 QKTGGSNGP
-778 GAHTYK
+778 HTFK
-784 MKSSSEIRNSLG
+784 MKSSGEIRSSLG
-796 NRGNSGGKK
+796 NRENNSGGKK

>member
-114 HKKLGSTA
+114 HRKLGNTA
-122 LGIAIACSLTVGI
+122 IGIAIACSLTVGI

-276 IFGAWAQNLTQ
+276 IFGAWTQNLTQ

-339 GILDTLNQFRGGLG
+339 GILDTLN
-353 MAKSLVTGAVGS
+353 
-365 VIGRNNP
+365 
-372 HTGHLEGG
+372 
-380 ARGKILGDVNAQG
+380 
-393 NRVGGARG
+393 
-401 AIFGNPDSNGNRNGG
+401 
-416 IKGAT
+416 
-421 LGNSM
+421 
-426 NMGGVTGR
+426 
-434 QGGIRGAIFGN
+434 
-445 DQLASGVGGT
+445 
-455 IERTRAGGMANIG
+455 
-468 GKKRTDSFNSAGQK
+468 
-482 TGSMQKRRLSAFRG
+482 
-496 SDSTAFNPETG
+496 
-507 AQMGDPVHQRG
+507 
-518 PVPMFLSDLG
+518 
-528 NRFSGGG
+528 
-535 SDQSSDGGGSD
+535 
-546 TSTPNYTSFNSGGG
+546 
-560 GASGGGSSGGT
+560 
-571 SGGSGGSS
+571 
-579 GVGGTIERTRAGG
+579 
-592 MANIG
+592 
-597 GKKRTDSFNSAG
+597 
-609 QKTGSMQKRRLSAF
+609 
-623 RGSDSTAF
+623 
-631 NPETGAQMGDPV
+631 
-643 HQRGPVPM
+643 
-651 FLSDL
+651 
-656 GNRFSGGGSDQSSDG
+656 
-671 GGSDTSTPNYTSFNS
+671 
-686 GGGGASGGGSSGG
+686 
-699 TSGGSGGSSGVGGST
+699 
-714 GGAHSF
+714 
-720 QMHSSASTRNSLGG
+720 
-734 AQSSGPKPQPQGQRP
+734 
-749 SSSTKPAVRSSGT
+749 
-762 NGNTKPRSQ
+762 
-771 AQKPSAS
+771 
-778 GAHTYK
+778 
-784 MKSSSEIRNSLG
+784 
-796 NRGNSGGKK
+796 

>member
-70 FSHNE
+70 FSNNE
-75 FLSTAFNCSLAL
+75 FLSTAFSCSLAL

-135 TKIINPVMQDASK
+135 TKIVNPVMQDASK

-155 TNEIKSD
+155 TNEVKAD

-217 SIFMAII
+217 SIFMAIV

-380 ARGKILGDVNAQG
+380 ARGKILGDVNGQG

-401 AIFGNPDSNGNRNGG
+401 AIF
-416 IKGAT
+416 
-421 LGNSM
+421 
-426 NMGGVTGR
+426 V
-434 QGGIRGAIFGN
+434 
-445 DQLASGVGGT
+445 
-455 IERTRAGGMANIG
+455 E
-468 GKKRTDSFNSAGQK
+468 
-482 TGSMQKRRLSAFRG
+482 
-496 SDSTAFNPETG
+496 
-507 AQMGDPVHQRG
+507 
-518 PVPMFLSDLG
+518 
-528 NRFSGGG
+528 
-535 SDQSSDGGGSD
+535 
-546 TSTPNYTSFNSGGG
+546 
-560 GASGGGSSGGT
+560 
-571 SGGSGGSS
+571 
-579 GVGGTIERTRAGG
+579 
-592 MANIG
+592 
-597 GKKRTDSFNSAG
+597 
-609 QKTGSMQKRRLSAF
+609 
-623 RGSDSTAF
+623 
-631 NPETGAQMGDPV
+631 
-643 HQRGPVPM
+643 
-651 FLSDL
+651 
-656 GNRFSGGGSDQSSDG
+656 
-671 GGSDTSTPNYTSFNS
+671 
-686 GGGGASGGGSSGG
+686 
-699 TSGGSGGSSGVGGST
+699 
-714 GGAHSF
+714 
-720 QMHSSASTRNSLGG
+720 
-734 AQSSGPKPQPQGQRP
+734 
-749 SSSTKPAVRSSGT
+749 VR
-762 NGNTKPRSQ
+762 
-771 AQKPSAS
+771 
-778 GAHTYK
+778 
-784 MKSSSEIRNSLG
+784 
-796 NRGNSGGKK
+796 

>member
-380 ARGKILGDVNAQG
+380 ARGKILGDVNGQG
-393 NRVGGARG
+393 NRVGGA
-401 AIFGNPDSNGNRNGG
+401 
-416 IKGAT
+416 
-421 LGNSM
+421 
-426 NMGGVTGR
+426 
-434 QGGIRGAIFGN
+434 RGAIFGN

-482 TGSMQKRRLSAFRG
+482 IGSMQKRRLSAFRG
-496 SDSTAFNPETG
+496 SDTTAFNPETG
-507 AQMGDPVHQRG
+507 AQMGNPVHQRG
-518 PVPMFLSDLG
+518 SVPMFLSDLG

-535 SDQSSDGGGSD
+535 SDQSGDGGGSD

-560 GASGGGSSGGT
+560 GASGG
-571 SGGSGGSS
+571 
-579 GVGGTIERTRAGG
+579 
-592 MANIG
+592 
-597 GKKRTDSFNSAG
+597 
-609 QKTGSMQKRRLSAF
+609 
-623 RGSDSTAF
+623 
-631 NPETGAQMGDPV
+631 
-643 HQRGPVPM
+643 
-651 FLSDL
+651 
-656 GNRFSGGGSDQSSDG
+656 
-671 GGSDTSTPNYTSFNS
+671 
-686 GGGGASGGGSSGG
+686 
-699 TSGGSGGSSGVGGST
+699 SSGVGGST

-720 QMHSSASTRNSLGG
+720 QTHSRASTRNSLGG

-778 GAHTYK
+778 GVRTYK
-784 MKSSSEIRNSLG
+784 MKSSGEIRNSLG
-796 NRGNSGGKK
+796 NRNSNNESRGKK

>member
-9 VATLPNNH
+9 LATFPNNH
-17 YLFGGLI
+17 YLFNGLI

-41 FFWSILSGLLGMVN
+41 FFWDILSGLLGMVN

-70 FSHNE
+70 FSNNE
-75 FLSTAFNCSLAL
+75 FLSTAFKCSLAL
-87 MFLAIPAKITWEIVS
+87 MFLAIPAKIMWEIIS
-102 AMIRDDDAGMDI
+102 AMIRDDAGMDI

-135 TKIINPVMQDASK
+135 TQIINPVMKDASQ

-155 TNEIKSD
+155 TNEIQS
-162 SATSQLG
+162 STATSQLG

-191 SKFVEQYNKNE
+191 SKFVKQYNKNE

-217 SIFMAII
+217 SIFMSIV

-231 MLFVICI
+231 MLFIICI
-238 QIAVRVISIGFYYVI
+238 QIATRVIAIGFYYVI

-380 ARGKILGDVNAQG
+380 ARGKILGDVNGQG

-445 DQLASGVGGT
+445 DQLASGVGGN
-455 IERTRAGGMANIG
+455 IERTRSGGMANIG

-482 TGSMQKRRLSAFRG
+482 TGSLQKRRLSAFRG

-535 SDQSSDGGGSD
+535 DGGQPGDSGGSD
-546 TSTPNYTSFNSGGG
+546 TSTPNYTSFNAGGG
-560 GASGGGSSGGT
+560 SSSGGGSTGGT

-579 GVGGTIERTRAGG
+579 GGGTG
-592 MANIG
+592 
-597 GKKRTDSFNSAG
+597 SAYG
-609 QKTGSMQKRRLSAF
+609 
-623 RGSDSTAF
+623 
-631 NPETGAQMGDPV
+631 
-643 HQRGPVPM
+643 
-651 FLSDL
+651 
-656 GNRFSGGGSDQSSDG
+656 
-671 GGSDTSTPNYTSFNS
+671 
-686 GGGGASGGGSSGG
+686 
-699 TSGGSGGSSGVGGST
+699 GGST
-714 GGAHSF
+714 GGAHTF

-749 SSSTKPAVRSSGT
+749 LSSTKPAVRSSGT

-771 AQKPSAS
+771 NPKPNSS
-778 GAHTYK
+778 NGSRTYK
-784 MKSSSEIRNSLG
+784 MKSSGEIRNSLG
-796 NRGNSGGKK
+796 NRNTNNESRGRK

>member
-9 VATLPNNH
+9 SVTFPTNH
-17 YLFGGLI
+17 YLFNGLI

-41 FFWSILSGLLGMVN
+41 FFWDILSGLLGMVN

-70 FSHNE
+70 FSNNE
-75 FLSTAFNCSLAL
+75 FLSTAFKCSLAL
-87 MFLAIPAKITWEIVS
+87 MFLAIPAKIMWEIIS

-135 TKIINPVMQDASK
+135 TQIINPVMKDASQ

-155 TNEIKSD
+155 TNEIQS
-162 SATSQLG
+162 STATSQLG

-191 SKFVEQYNKNE
+191 SKFVKQYNKNE

-217 SIFMAII
+217 SIFMSIV

-231 MLFVICI
+231 MLFIICI
-238 QIAVRVISIGFYYVI
+238 QIAMRVISIGFYYVI

-276 IFGAWAQNLTQ
+276 IIGAWTQNLTQ

-309 VASVALYFGAFSLIM
+309 VAAVALYFGAFSLIM
-324 TAPNFVQAMIGGYAS
+324 TAPSFVQAMIGGYAS

-380 ARGKILGDVNAQG
+380 ARGKILGDVNGQG

-496 SDSTAFNPETG
+496 SDSTAYNPETG
-507 AQMGDPVHQRG
+507 AQIGDSVHQRG
-518 PVPMFLSDLG
+518 PVPMFLNDIG
-528 NRFSGGG
+528 NRFSDGS
-535 SDQSSDGGGSD
+535 SDQSGGGGSD

-560 GASGGGSSGGT
+560 GASGGGSSGV
-571 SGGSGGSS
+571 SGGSS
-579 GVGGTIERTRAGG
+579 G
-592 MANIG
+592 
-597 GKKRTDSFNSAG
+597 
-609 QKTGSMQKRRLSAF
+609 
-623 RGSDSTAF
+623 
-631 NPETGAQMGDPV
+631 
-643 HQRGPVPM
+643 
-651 FLSDL
+651 
-656 GNRFSGGGSDQSSDG
+656 GGSG
-671 GGSDTSTPNYTSFNS
+671 
-686 GGGGASGGGSSGG
+686 
-699 TSGGSGGSSGVGGST
+699 SGGSGSSFGGGST
-714 GGAHSF
+714 GGAHTF
-720 QMHSSASTRNSLGG
+720 QMHSSASTRNNIGG
-734 AQSSGPKPQPQGQRP
+734 AQSSGLKPQSQGQRP

-762 NGNTKPRSQ
+762 NGNTTSHT
-771 AQKPSAS
+771 QKTGGSNGP
-778 GAHTYK
+778 HTFK
-784 MKSSSEIRNSLG
+784 MKSSGEIRSSLG
-796 NRGNSGGKK
+796 NRENNSGGKK

>member
-114 HKKLGSTA
+114 HRKLGNTA
-122 LGIAIACSLTVGI
+122 IGIAIACSLTVG
-135 TKIINPVMQDASK
+135 
-148 AILNVNL
+148 
-155 TNEIKSD
+155 
-162 SATSQLG
+162 
-169 DSLIESVLISFG
+169 
-181 GLPKDGDYGA
+181 
-191 SKFVEQYNKNE
+191 
-202 LKITKRDGDNYVWDF
+202 ITKRDGDNYVWDF
-217 SIFMAII
+217 SIFMAIV

-380 ARGKILGDVNAQG
+380 ARGKILGDVNGQG

-426 NMGGVTGR
+426 NIGGVTGR

-496 SDSTAFNPETG
+496 SDSTTFNPETG

-535 SDQSSDGGGSD
+535 SDQSGDGGGSD

-579 GVGGTIERTRAGG
+579 GVGC
-592 MANIG
+592 
-597 GKKRTDSFNSAG
+597 
-609 QKTGSMQKRRLSAF
+609 
-623 RGSDSTAF
+623 
-631 NPETGAQMGDPV
+631 
-643 HQRGPVPM
+643 
-651 FLSDL
+651 
-656 GNRFSGGGSDQSSDG
+656 
-671 GGSDTSTPNYTSFNS
+671 
-686 GGGGASGGGSSGG
+686 
-699 TSGGSGGSSGVGGST
+699 ST

-778 GAHTYK
+778 GVRTYK
-784 MKSSSEIRNSLG
+784 MKSSGEIRNSLG
-796 NRGNSGGKK
+796 NRNNNNESRGKK

>member
-9 VATLPNNH
+9 SATFPTNH
-17 YLFGGLI
+17 YLFNGLI

-41 FFWSILSGLLGMVN
+41 FFWDILSGLLGMVN

-70 FSHNE
+70 FSNNE
-75 FLSTAFNCSLAL
+75 FLSTAFKCSLAL
-87 MFLAIPAKITWEIVS
+87 MFLAIPAKIMWEVIS

-135 TKIINPVMQDASK
+135 TQIINPVMKDASQ

-155 TNEIKSD
+155 TNEIQS
-162 SATSQLG
+162 STATSQLG

-191 SKFVEQYNKNE
+191 SKFVKQYNKNE

-217 SIFMAII
+217 SIFMSIV

-231 MLFVICI
+231 MLFIICI
-238 QIAVRVISIGFYYVI
+238 QIATRVIAIGFYYVI

-276 IFGAWAQNLTQ
+276 IIGAWTQNLTQ

-309 VASVALYFGAFSLIM
+309 VAAVALYFGAFSLIM
-324 TAPNFVQAMIGGYAS
+324 TAPSFVQAMIGGYAS

-380 ARGKILGDVNAQG
+380 ARGKILGDVNGQG

-535 SDQSSDGGGSD
+535 DGGQSGDGGGSVA
-546 TSTPNYTSFNSGGG
+546 STPNYTSFNAGGG
-560 GASGGGSSGGT
+560 SSSGGGSTGGT
-571 SGGSGGSS
+571 FGGSGGSS
-579 GVGGTIERTRAGG
+579 G
-592 MANIG
+592 
-597 GKKRTDSFNSAG
+597 
-609 QKTGSMQKRRLSAF
+609 
-623 RGSDSTAF
+623 
-631 NPETGAQMGDPV
+631 
-643 HQRGPVPM
+643 
-651 FLSDL
+651 
-656 GNRFSGGGSDQSSDG
+656 GGSVSAYG
-671 GGSDTSTPNYTSFNS
+671 
-686 GGGGASGGGSSGG
+686 
-699 TSGGSGGSSGVGGST
+699 GGST
-714 GGAHSF
+714 GGAHTF

-771 AQKPSAS
+771 NPKPNSS
-778 GAHTYK
+778 NGPRTYK
-784 MKSSSEIRNSLG
+784 MKSSGEIRNSLG
-796 NRGNSGGKK
+796 NRNGNNESRGRK

>member
-114 HKKLGSTA
+114 HRKLGNTA
-122 LGIAIACSLTVGI
+122 IGIAIACSMTVGI
-135 TKIINPVMQDASK
+135 TKIVNPVMQDASK

-155 TNEIKSD
+155 TNEVKAD

-217 SIFMAII
+217 SIFMAIV

-380 ARGKILGDVNAQG
+380 ARGKILGDVNGQG

-401 AIFGNPDSNGNRNGG
+401 AIFGNPDGNGNRNGG

-496 SDSTAFNPETG
+496 SDSTTFNPETG

-535 SDQSSDGGGSD
+535 SDQSGDGGGSD

-579 GVGGTIERTRAGG
+579 GVGC
-592 MANIG
+592 
-597 GKKRTDSFNSAG
+597 
-609 QKTGSMQKRRLSAF
+609 
-623 RGSDSTAF
+623 
-631 NPETGAQMGDPV
+631 
-643 HQRGPVPM
+643 
-651 FLSDL
+651 
-656 GNRFSGGGSDQSSDG
+656 
-671 GGSDTSTPNYTSFNS
+671 
-686 GGGGASGGGSSGG
+686 
-699 TSGGSGGSSGVGGST
+699 ST

-778 GAHTYK
+778 GVHTYK
-784 MKSSSEIRNSLG
+784 MKSSGEIRNSLG
-796 NRGNSGGKK
+796 NRNNNNESRGKK